1 MQGDL
6 ESASK
11 STSKFIFQYLILKYS
26 NKRISEHS
34 FVTVSDLVF
43 VLTMACATVSTRRH
57 SDGLKCNVTQV
68 SRKIKE
74 SLLLT

>member
-11 STSKFIFQYLILKYS
+11 STSKFIFQYLKYS
-26 NKRISEHS
+26 NKIISENS
-34 FVTVSDLVF
+34 FVSDLVF